1 MKKTK
6 QPGKTGRAVN
16 LILIFAVICIAA
28 AFILTFPKT
37 AQKPGSRKGYII
49 PADRYSV
56 RRDVVRSL
64 QETVERRDYG
74 AAAVFNS
81 ILAREAF
88 LRSYNTLKAWEGVR
102 DPETNLVPR
111 RIKDKEMR
119 FWNPKDT
126 AADLFPFLLLA
137 SHYLDRDNE
146 NLWLSTLEKERS
158 ICGPMPCKV
167 LFQPMRIDRESKA
180 EVIFGASEYAKDG
193 LISVTERLGRGPWFV
208 RMEEIAQNIIAAAYI
223 PTSFGNICASNTEV
237 NGNMLQVLTRL
248 YWATQN
254 EEYLRMAER
263 IGDAYLLEVFPR
275 SNYLPSY
282 DWDFNKRESAGSVFI
297 LRDHGNE
304 IIPGLAEL
312 YVLEKLQDRPRA
324 KLYREPLKTFLDVI
338 LSVERTGDGLWYDKV
353 DVNTDEAVS
362 NRVVD
367 NWGYILNAYQA
378 FDLAE
383 GTSIYQEEIKK
394 VMLAAASRKSFPW
407 EGMSHD
413 GYADSIESMLY
424 LLPWYDIPQCRYW
437 VDDEIEVM
445 FNMQAPSGFTREDYL
460 DGNFIR
466 TALLYGTYKTMG
478 VIAEPWRKDLL
489 LGAARTEDK
498 KKLYIYLSADKPWKG
513 VLKFDVPRHRTIWN
527 LPFEFPRLNEAP
539 EWFVVG
545 PDKKYSVTGL
555 EKDKTLSF
563 TGESLAGGLV
573 LTIDKD
579 CPSLNLKVSEE

>member
-1 MKKTK
+1 MKH
-6 QPGKTGRAVN
+6 PDKTGIAANRV
-16 LILIFAVICIAA
+16 LIFAVICIAA
-28 AFILTFPKT
+28 AFILISTKT
-37 AQKPGSRKGYII
+37 AKKTGLPRGYIS

-64 QETVERRDYG
+64 HQAMGKGDYE
-74 AAAVFNS
+74 AAALFNS

-102 DPETNLVPR
+102 DPETNLVPM
-111 RIKDKEMR
+111 RIKSKEPL
-119 FWNPKDT
+119 FWNAKDT

-137 SHYLDRDNE
+137 SHCLDRDNE
-146 NLWLSTLEKERS
+146 HLWLLTLERERS

-167 LFQPMRIDRESKA
+167 LFRPMRIDSQSKA
-180 EVIFGASEYAKDG
+180 DVIFGASEYAKDG

-223 PTSFGNICASNTEV
+223 PTSFGNICSSNTEV

-254 EEYLRMAER
+254 EEYLQMAER
-263 IGDAYLLEVFPR
+263 IGDVYLLEVFPR
-275 SNYLPSY
+275 SNYLPAY
-282 DWDFNKRESAGSVFI
+282 DWDFKKGESVGSIFI

-304 IIPGLAEL
+304 IIPGLSEL
-312 YVLEKLQDRPRA
+312 YALEKLQGRPRA
-324 KLYREPLKTFLDVI
+324 KIYREPLKTFLDVI
-338 LSVERTGDGLWYDKV
+338 LSVERTEDGLWYDNV
-353 DVNTDEAVS
+353 DIDTDEAVS
-362 NRVVD
+362 TRVVD

-378 FDLAE
+378 FDLVE
-383 GTSIYQEEIKK
+383 GTSVYQDEIQR
-394 VMLAAASRKSFPW
+394 VMLAAAARKSFPW
-407 EGMSHD
+407 EGISHD

-424 LLPWYDIPQCRYW
+424 LLPWYDIPQCHYW

-445 FNMQAPSGFTREDYL
+445 FNMQAPSGFTRENYL

-489 LGAARTEDK
+489 LGAARDRDK
-498 KKLYIYLSADKPWKG
+498 KTLYIYLSADKPWKG

-539 EWFVVG
+539 EWFIVG
-545 PDKKYSVTGL
+545 PDKKYSVGGI

-563 TGESLAGGLV
+563 TGESLAQGLV
-573 LTIDKD
+573 VTIDKE
-579 CPSLNLKVSEE
+579 CPFLTLKVSEE